1 MITIMTITCFNYDQT
16 HIDIK
21 ETVQKY
27 ILFFLKPEMTFVFS
41 KAQAAAVMPGQTLSG
56 PQVGRVVQHEG
67 TAGRIPIQWGY
78 HTAGVIKI
86 WLLDAISY
94 HGFSPSYFLRVMI
107 LLLIL
112 LGGLEDVLC
121 STKKMG
127 ISFPTDFHM
136 FQRGSNHQPDYYSPS
151 LTIIITI
158 DINH

>member
-1 MITIMTITCFNYDQT
+1 MMIRIMITIMTITCFNYDQT

-107 LLLIL
+107 LQVIL
-112 LGGLEDVLC
+112 LGGLEHVLC
-121 STKKMG
+121 STKKWEYPSQLTF
-127 ISFPTDFHM
+127 ICF
-136 FQRGSNHQPDYYSPS
+136 RGVQTTNQ
-151 LTIIITI
+151 III
-158 DINH
+158 HHH